1 MKNLDTLW
9 GNLATFDCAPLP
21 IFDEA
26 VCAFLG
32 DFAATLLKSKMVR
45 QFTDL
50 SALAFWSRRA
60 NIQQLKKRY
69 ENEPRLGRG
78 VCLHIAPSNIPVNAV
93 FSYFFG
99 LLSGNAN
106 IVRLPSKSF
115 AQVEWVCALIKEK
128 LEDFPQIKTRTLFVR
143 YARDSLYSAE
153 LSKMA
158 DCRMI
163 WGGDATVQH
172 LKSLNAK
179 PRTVDIAFPDRY
191 SIAIINAKAVKNAD
205 DETLQRLA
213 ENFYND
219 TFLMDQN
226 ACSSPQLIAWLNDDA
241 AAREKFWQAV
251 LKVAREKYELQDA
264 LCVEKFTH
272 FCEDAIRFGEDVL
285 GGTRFFGGNLLYL
298 SEVRQ
303 LQNVENLRG
312 KGGYFYEY
320 ALQNIGELLAV
331 VTEKFQTITYFGV
344 EAEALQCEVIAAN
357 SLGIDR
363 IVPIGK
369 AMDIGILW
377 DGHDLI
383 RELSRVVA
391 LV

>member
-1 MKNLDTLW
+1 MKNLEILLGNIATL
-9 GNLATFDCAPLP
+9 NHTPLP

-26 VCAFLG
+26 ACAFLG
-32 DFAATLLKSKMVR
+32 DFSARLLKSPMAR

-50 SALAFWSRRA
+50 SALAFWCRPA
-60 NIQQLKKRY
+60 NIQQLKNRY
-69 ENEPRLGRG
+69 QGEHRLGRG
-78 VCLHIAPSNIPVNAV
+78 VCLHIAPSNIPVNAI

-99 LLSGNAN
+99 LLAGNAN
-106 IVRLPSKSF
+106 IVRLPSKTF
-115 AQVEWVCALIKEK
+115 TQVQWLCGW
-128 LEDFPQIKTRTLFVR
+128 IKTQLENYPTLQTRTAFVR
-143 YARDSLYSAE
+143 YERDSSLSAE

-163 WGGDATVQH
+163 WGGDQTVQH
-172 LKSLNAK
+172 LKSLSAK

-191 SIAIINAKAVKNAD
+191 SIAIINAEAIKNT
-205 DETLQRLA
+205 DEATLTRLA
-213 ENFYND
+213 QGFYND

-226 ACSSPQLIAWLNDDA
+226 ACSSPQLICWLNDDA

-251 LKVAREKYELQDA
+251 LKTANEKYDLQDA

-272 FCEDAIRFGEDVL
+272 FCQDAICFGDVL
-285 GGTRFFGGNLLYL
+285 GEMKFLGGNLLYL

-320 ALQNIGELLAV
+320 ALKNIADLLV
-331 VTEKFQTITYFGV
+331 VITEKFQTITYFGV
-344 EAEALQCEVIAAN
+344 DAEDLQREIIAQH

-363 IVPIGK
+363 IVPIGQ
-369 AMDIGILW
+369 ALDIGILW

-383 RELSRVVA
+383 RELSRVIA